1 MQNLFS
7 AYRYQ
12 RLIRQLADWQE
23 HVRLP
28 AEAGEGRD
36 RVQR

>member
-1 MQNLFS
+1 MQNFLP

-12 RLIRQLADWQE
+12 RLSLSLVWKG

>member
-12 RLIRQLADWQE
+12 RLSLSLAWKG